1 MPVATTCLRRLA
13 PFGLLPDL
21 CSKGVRPGHTL
32 TDGAGGFLLGV
43 PLGGLGMG
51 GQDHIWGPGPL

>member
-1 MPVATTCLRRLA
+1 MTAFALLLCPSLRDGAR
-13 PFGLLPDL
+13 GLLPDL

-51 GQDHIWGPGPL
+51 GQDHG